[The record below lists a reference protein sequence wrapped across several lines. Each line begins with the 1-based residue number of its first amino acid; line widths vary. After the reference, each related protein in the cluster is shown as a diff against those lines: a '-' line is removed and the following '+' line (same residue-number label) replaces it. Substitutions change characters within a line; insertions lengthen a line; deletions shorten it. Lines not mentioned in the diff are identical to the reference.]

1 MSDKKQIIIKAE
13 HLKKYFPITGGFL
26 GRKIADVKSVDDV
39 TFSVK
44 KGETYSL
51 VGESGAG
58 KTTAAKT
65 AIRLYEPTAGSIYF
79 NLNKNHFEVLSAN
92 PENEKDLQSFQ
103 VHLSPNTTIL
113 KNSKSIDFSQL
124 NESDAI
130 LVNGEVNTITKSINA
145 KEIIVSKEADPKK
158 STNNW
163 NNSIQGSVHN
173 LGLTN
178 ITHLH
183 GEKLRYLRKHM
194 QIIFQ
199 DPSGSLNPRIPV
211 GDIISEPLVVHGERN
226 RKLIRERV
234 QYLMEVVGLR
244 PEYLKRYQHEFSGG
258 QRQRIGIA
266 RALVLNP
273 EFVVCDEAVSALDV
287 SIQSQII
294 NLLQDLQSKFQ
305 LTYLF
310 IAHDLAV
317 VRHMSDTIGVLY
329 VGKLMEVA
337 PNSKLFASPL
347 HPYTKALLSAVPV
360 PNPEINRDRKTIVGD
375 IPSPIN
381 PPSGCRFRTRCPYA
395 IEQCAL
401 EIPQLKE
408 YEPDHFAACFRIG
421 QI

>member
-1 MSDKKQIIIKAE
+1 MSEKKQIIIKAE
-13 HLKKYFPITGGFL
+13 HLKKYFPITGGFF
-26 GRKIADVKSVDDV
+26 GRKIADVKSVDDI

-58 KTTAAKT
+58 KTTAAKA

-79 NLNKNHFEVLSAN
+79 NLNKNHMEVRSSN
-92 PENEKDLQSFQ
+92 PENEKDIQNFRIIFS
-103 VHLSPNTTIL
+103 SNT
-113 KNSKSIDFSQL
+113 SIKRANKPIVFDQISEKDPIFVQ
-124 NESDAI
+124 
-130 LVNGEVNTITKSINA
+130 GEVNTLTKCINA
-145 KEIIVSKEADPKK
+145 KEILI
-158 STNNW
+158 
-163 NNSIQGSVHN
+163 GSETTSNAKLSDWKYGIHGEVHN

-178 ITHLH
+178 ITHLQ

-211 GDIISEPLVVHGERN
+211 GDIISEPLVVHGEN
-226 RKLIRERV
+226 NKKIIRERV

-244 PEYLKRYQHEFSGG
+244 PEFLKRYQHEFSGG

-337 PNSKLFASPL
+337 PNAKLFASPL

-360 PNPEINRDRKTIVGD
+360 PNPEINRNRKTIVGD

-401 EIPQLKE
+401 EVPELVE

>member
-1 MSDKKQIIIKAE
+1 MTDKSNILIKVE
-13 HLKKYFPITGGFL
+13 KLRKYFPITGGFL
-26 GRKIADVKSVDDV
+26 ARKIADVRSVDDID
-39 TFSVK
+39 FQVK

-65 AIRLYEPTAGSIYF
+65 AIRLYEPTGGKIFF
-79 NLNKNHFEVLSAN
+79 NLG
-92 PENEKDLQSFQ
+92 KD
-103 VHLSPNTTIL
+103 
-113 KNSKSIDFSQL
+113 K
-124 NESDAI
+124 
-130 LVNGEVNTITKSINA
+130 
-145 KEIIVSKEADPKK
+145 
-158 STNNW
+158 
-163 NNSIQGSVHN
+163 
-173 LGLTN
+173 GLTE
-178 ITHLH
+178 ITHLQ
-183 GEKLRYLRKHM
+183 GDKLRQLRKHM

-199 DPSGSLNPRIPV
+199 DPCGSLNPRIPV
-211 GDIISEPLVVHGERN
+211 GDIISEPLIVHGERN

-273 EFVVCDEAVSALDV
+273 EFIVCDEAVSALDV

-294 NLLQDLQSKFQ
+294 NLLQQLQEEFK

-317 VRHMSDTIGVLY
+317 VRHMSDTIGVMY

-337 PNSKLFASPL
+337 PNSTLFAQPL
-347 HPYTKALLSAVPV
+347 HPYTKALLSAVPI
-360 PNPEINRDRKTIVGD
+360 PNPDINRDRKIIVGD

-381 PPSGCRFRTRCPYA
+381 PPSGCRFRTRCPFA
-395 IEQCAL
+395 IDICSQQVPE
-401 EIPQLKE
+401 LK
-408 YEPDHFAACFRIG
+408 
-421 QI
+421 

>member
-1 MSDKKQIIIKAE
+1 MTDKSNILIKVE
-13 HLKKYFPITGGFL
+13 KLRKYFPITGGFL
-26 GRKIADVKSVDDV
+26 ARKIADVRSVDDID
-39 TFSVK
+39 FQVK

-65 AIRLYEPTAGSIYF
+65 AIRLYEPTGGKIFF
-79 NLNKNHFEVLSAN
+79 NLG
-92 PENEKDLQSFQ
+92 KD
-103 VHLSPNTTIL
+103 
-113 KNSKSIDFSQL
+113 K
-124 NESDAI
+124 
-130 LVNGEVNTITKSINA
+130 
-145 KEIIVSKEADPKK
+145 
-158 STNNW
+158 
-163 NNSIQGSVHN
+163 
-173 LGLTN
+173 GLTE
-178 ITHLH
+178 ITHLQ
-183 GEKLRYLRKHM
+183 GDKLRQLRKHM

-199 DPSGSLNPRIPV
+199 DPCGSLNPRIPV
-211 GDIISEPLVVHGERN
+211 GDIISEPLIVHGERN

-273 EFVVCDEAVSALDV
+273 EFIVCDEAVSALDV

-294 NLLQDLQSKFQ
+294 NLLQQLQEEFK

-317 VRHMSDTIGVLY
+317 VRHMSDTIGVMY

-337 PNSKLFASPL
+337 PNSTLFAQPL
-347 HPYTKALLSAVPV
+347 HPYTKALLSAVPI
-360 PNPEINRDRKTIVGD
+360 PNPDINRDRKIIVGD

-381 PPSGCRFRTRCPYA
+381 PPSGCRFRTRCPFA
-395 IEQCAL
+395 IDICSQQVPE
-401 EIPQLKE
+401 LKE
-408 YEPDHFAACFRIG
+408 YEKDHFAACFRIG

>member
-1 MSDKKQIIIKAE
+1 MSDEKQIL
-13 HLKKYFPITGGFL
+13 LKVENLRKFFPITGGFF
-26 GRKIADVKSVDDV
+26 GRKIADVRSVDDIS
-39 TFSVK
+39 FSVK

-65 AIRLYEPTAGSIYF
+65 AIRLYEPTAGKIF
-79 NLNKNHFEVLSAN
+79 FDL
-92 PENEKDLQSFQ
+92 EKGAGLTD
-103 VHLSPNTTIL
+103 
-113 KNSKSIDFSQL
+113 
-124 NESDAI
+124 
-130 LVNGEVNTITKSINA
+130 ITKF
-145 KEIIVSKEADPKK
+145 KGD
-158 STNNW
+158 
-163 NNSIQGSVHN
+163 
-173 LGLTN
+173 
-178 ITHLH
+178 
-183 GEKLRYLRKHM
+183 KLRLLRKHM

-211 GDIISEPLVVHGERN
+211 GDIISEPLSVHGERN
-226 RKLIRERV
+226 KKLIRERV
-234 QYLMEVVGLR
+234 QHLMKVVGLR

-294 NLLQDLQSKFQ
+294 NLLQQLQEEFK

-329 VGKLMEVA
+329 VGKLIEVA
-337 PNSKLFASPL
+337 PNAKLFASPL

-360 PNPEINRDRKTIVGD
+360 PNPDINRDRKTIVGD

-381 PPSGCRFRTRCPYA
+381 PPSGCRFRTRCPFT
-395 IEQCAL
+395 IERCKM
-401 EIPQLKE
+401 EIPELKE
-408 YEPDHFAACFRIG
+408 YEKDHFAACFRIG
-421 QI
+421 EI